1 MRRQRGLWSAIIGPR
16 VTRCRE
22 WRLTTRVFDCVA
34 VGGVGIVDVEVQT
47 TDGKA
52 EVCIGVED

>member
-1 MRRQRGLWSAIIGPR
+1 M
-16 VTRCRE
+16 E
-22 WRLTTRVFDCVA
+22 WRLTMRVFDYVA
-34 VGGVGIVDVEVQT
+34 VNGVGIVHIEVKR